1 MNEDLRLHTSKKH
14 FKVDY
19 EKILTLIYNHI
30 VKVTTDDHFTLLVTP
45 VVQSR
50 KPFQMK
56 NG

>member
-50 KPFQMK
+50 KHSK
-56 NG
+56 